1 MSYIFCFYFAG
12 IEPVTLKPEEEETRH
27 HIEINEKKLE
37 T

>member
-1 MSYIFCFYFAG
+1 MPYNVYFIVAG